1 MGCYYIGNR
10 RRKRRHRWAWRI
22 LFLLVC
28 LALFLHFFVY
38 PPIKALAKAETETHI
53 ERLFNEKL
61 GEVLLSDEFKSGDMI
76 AMTHT
81 ADGRVA
87 SVAVDTVRLNLLK
100 YRVASA
106 VLAEI
111 GARDIALSL
120 PFSSLFGV
128 LLFARTDGA
137 LPVRVHVAERLSARF
152 SSEFEESGI
161 NQTLYTLSF
170 GLNIGVTCLLPC
182 GIYRTAIVC
191 EAPVCELL
199 IVGDVPDS
207 FTDIDR
213 LTDDVTEFDIDD
225 AVDFGS
231 VLH

>member
-1 MGCYYIGNR
+1 MGCYYIGKR
-10 RRKRRHRWAWRI
+10 RRKRRHRWAWRVI
-22 LFLLVC
+22 FVFIC
-28 LALFLHFFVY
+28 LALFFHFSVY
-38 PPIKALAKAETETHI
+38 PSIKALAKAETETHI

-61 GEVLLSDEFKSGDMI
+61 GAVLLSDEFKSGDMI
-76 AMTHT
+76 TMTHT
-81 ADGRVA
+81 ADGRIS
-87 SVAVDTVRLNLLK
+87 SVAVDTVRLNLFK

-111 GARDIALSL
+111 GARDISLSL

-128 LLFARTDGA
+128 ILFARTDGA

-152 SSEFEESGI
+152 SSDFKESGI

-170 GLNIGVTCLLPC
+170 GLHIGVTCLLPC
-182 GIYRTAIVC
+182 GIYRTTLIC

-207 FTDIDR
+207 FTDINR
-213 LTDDVTEFDIDD
+213 LTDEVTEFDIDD

-231 VLH
+231 VLQ